1 MELQKEGKS
10 LTAIL
15 YYVRENGF
23 NSRKFSLGDKLNSSG
38 KVENETALLT
48 L

>member
-1 MELQKEGKS
+1 MELQRGGKN
-10 LTAIL
+10 LIAIL
-15 YYVRENGF
+15 CYVRENGF
-23 NSRKFSLGDKLNSSG
+23 NSRKFSLGDNLNSSG